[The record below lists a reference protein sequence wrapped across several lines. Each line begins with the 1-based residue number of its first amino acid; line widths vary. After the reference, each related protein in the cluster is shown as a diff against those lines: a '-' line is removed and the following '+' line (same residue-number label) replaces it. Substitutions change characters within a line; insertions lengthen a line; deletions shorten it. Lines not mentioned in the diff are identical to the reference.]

1 MDMIL
6 RICQGVGDEAVK
18 GGEGARKRGKAAA
31 AAAAGAPSGETRA
44 KISRAAAQARLAQ
57 LRATFAPTNVCPA
70 ALYH

>member
-18 GGEGARKRGKAAA
+18 GGEGARKRGKA

>member
-18 GGEGARKRGKAAA
+18 GGEGARKQGKEAAA
-31 AAAAGAPSGETRA
+31 APSGETRA